1 MADYLVT
8 AAITFC
14 SLLVVD
20 KLSKNVNFNGIGP
33 IIFLALILTLLQ
45 NTVQPVLMFLGFPI
59 SVLTLGLFTF
69 IINGIV
75 LSLAFALT
83 SGAHIKTF
91 GSAVFLSII
100 ISILNSLFTGLFL
113 G

>member
-1 MADYLVT
+1 MADFLVT
-8 AAITFC
+8 AGITFC

-20 KLSKNVNFNGIGP
+20 KLSKNVNFNGIGSV
-33 IIFLALILTLLQ
+33 IFLALILTLLQ
-45 NTVQPVLMFLGFPI
+45 NTVQPILMFLGFPI
-59 SVLTLGLFTF
+59 TLVTLGLFTF

-75 LSLAFALT
+75 LSLAFSLT

-91 GSAVFLSII
+91 GSSVFISIV